1 MASPGSGIQPISP
14 RYPGP
19 IGANGSAGLWGR
31 APGTK
36 GVPGPVVTTQDVRAE
51 LGNSD
56 APAEDQLSEAFE
68 TIVSEGAQRL
78 HRTWREVLAT
88 GLAGGL
94 EVATGVLAMFAVV
107 AETGSHLLGGLA
119 FSIGFIALLLARSEL
134 FTEGFLVPVTA
145 VVAKRASWPQL
156 GKLWGGTLVANLVGG
171 WMVTWLIMKAFPQ
184 FGPTAVES
192 AVKFVD
198 APLDLRAVCLALL
211 AGSTLTLMTRMQHGT
226 TSDPA
231 KIVAAVAG
239 GFLLAGLSLFHSILD
254 SLIIFCALHA
264 GAPFGY
270 ADWLGWFWYTALLN
284 MAGGLL
290 VVTFLR
296 LLRSKELI
304 QRERSAASSEG

>member
-1 MASPGSGIQPISP
+1 M
-14 RYPGP
+14 
-19 IGANGSAGLWGR
+19 GSAR
-31 APGTK
+31 E
-36 GVPGPVVTTQDVRAE
+36 E
-51 LGNSD
+51 LGNSE
-56 APAEDQLSEAFE
+56 APVEDELSEAFE

-78 HRTWREVLAT
+78 HRTWREVLST

-107 AETGSHLLGGLA
+107 ADTGSHLLGGLA

-145 VVAKRASWPQL
+145 VVAGRASWSQL
-156 GKLWGGTLVANLVGG
+156 GKLWGGTMAANLVGG
-171 WMVTWLIMKAFPQ
+171 WIFTWLIITAFPHL
-184 FGPTAVES
+184 GTTAIES
-192 AVKFVD
+192 AKTFVD
-198 APLDLRAVCLALL
+198 APLDMRAVCLALL

-254 SLIIFCALHA
+254 SLIIFSALHA

-270 ADWLGWFWYTALLN
+270 ADWFGWFWYTALLN

-296 LLRSKELI
+296 LLRTKQLIEKE
-304 QRERSAASSEG
+304 RTAAQSGS

>member
-1 MASPGSGIQPISP
+1 MDQEQSSEQA
-14 RYPGP
+14 RE
-19 IGANGSAGLWGR
+19 GLGDR
-31 APGTK
+31 
-36 GVPGPVVTTQDVRAE
+36 
-51 LGNSD
+51 D

-68 TIVSEGAQRL
+68 TIVSEGTQRL
-78 HRTWREVLAT
+78 HRTWREVLTT
-88 GLAGGL
+88 GLAGGF
-94 EVATGVLAMFAVV
+94 EVATGVLALFAVL
-107 AETGSHLLGGLA
+107 AETGSHLLAGLA

-145 VVAKRASWPQL
+145 VVAKRASVAQL
-156 GKLWGGTLVANLVGG
+156 GRLWGGTLVANLIGG
-171 WMVTWLIMKAFPQ
+171 WLVTWLFIHAFPR
-184 FGPTAVES
+184 FAPVAIES
-192 AVKFVD
+192 ASSFVY

-254 SLIIFCALHA
+254 SLIIFSALHA

-270 ADWLGWFWYTALLN
+270 ANWLSWFWYTALLN
-284 MAGGLL
+284 VAGGLL

-304 QRERSAASSEG
+304 QRERAEASAED